1 MKFINVLKQ
10 YNKALI
16 RENAKLQR
24 TYNELISE
32 SADGEDLQNETTE
45 EFTDPTPNPLDET
58 EEKTD
63 DNNEPSSSDDIRS
76 KIIKAAKV
84 DTSDVKSVV
93 KMKPVD
99 NKKSGIWEL
108 LDCFVVELND
118 GDKICVIKDGNDKF
132 SADGLPDKADHKM
145 SPKMFDSWVKMY
157 KMNPKGDEL
166 NESTNELTDP
176 TPNPLDEFEM
186 LDDDPDSLDEG
197 YGRRRNIIDND
208 WSYANILRDNYDSI
222 KNLTTKEDIL
232 NRVKQLFDE
241 NNVHTPKSYEM
252 IVKLQRS
259 PSLYN
264 SINYVTN
271 TILKSMGHGVI
282 GEDDESD
289 ADQQVDTIEQNNDV
303 ASSDQPEDVDKTS
316 EPTDGETPPEE
327 NAEHAS
333 GEGESA
339 TIDDDGMQSLD
350 EFFNDTDVPIDED
363 VSTLADEMMA
373 EACAKKRKDLDEVE
387 LVPFK
392 DFLKGTDD
400 TTNADMNEMSNSDL
414 DNMVAEGIANKD
426 NVEDP
431 DKIDEDELICASEF
445 FKEVDTSSVTNSEK
459 IDEEEITSM
468 SDTLDLDNKL
478 TEGDDDVMSADE
490 FLNAPEAK

>member
-45 EFTDPTPNPLDET
+45 EFTDPTPNPLDE
-58 EEKTD
+58 
-63 DNNEPSSSDDIRS
+63 
-76 KIIKAAKV
+76 
-84 DTSDVKSVV
+84 
-93 KMKPVD
+93 
-99 NKKSGIWEL
+99 
-108 LDCFVVELND
+108 
-118 GDKICVIKDGNDKF
+118 
-132 SADGLPDKADHKM
+132 
-145 SPKMFDSWVKMY
+145 
-157 KMNPKGDEL
+157 
-166 NESTNELTDP
+166 
-176 TPNPLDEFEM
+176 FEM
-186 LDDDPDSLDEG
+186 LADDPDSLDEG

-289 ADQQVDTIEQNNDV
+289 ADQPVDTIEQNNDV
-303 ASSDQPEDVDKTS
+303 ASSDQTKDADKTS
-316 EPTDGETPPEE
+316 EPTDMETPPEE
-327 NAEHAS
+327 NTEHAS

-350 EFFNDTDVPIDED
+350 EFFKDTDVPIDED
-363 VSTLADEMMA
+363 VSMLADEMMA

-400 TTNADMNEMSNSDL
+400 TTNADMNEMGNSDL
-414 DNMVAEGIANKD
+414 DNMMAEGIANKD

-445 FKEVDTSSVTNSEK
+445 FKEVDTSSVTNSQQ

-490 FLNAPEAK
+490 FLNVPKAK